1 MPHGSRA
8 GLVGAQGR
16 LGTSCRPLAGFYA
29 AWCLLCALFGLTRGA
44 VAIVRFSA
52 TKFVRF
58 STTDP
63 LEEGIAQHMY
73 ILLQS
78 PAQGLSYELSFVG

>member
-1 MPHGSRA
+1 MPSGSRA

-16 LGTSCRPLAGFYA
+16 LGTYCRPLARFYG

-44 VAIVRFSA
+44 VAIVRFST

-63 LEEGIAQHMY
+63 LEAGTDQHMY
-73 ILLQS
+73 IPLQS